1 MRMYSVVCCALM
13 SVISICSSS
22 VGQVR
27 INEFLANNV
36 SVNPDICD
44 YDDFS
49 DWVELYNDGSSEAE
63 IGGYYL
69 TGDIN
74 QPTKWKIPAGT
85 VIPPKG
91 YLLIWCDGNNAKPG
105 TSGTRPWYGGGNF
118 KTKRYHASF
127 KLNKSGEQVVLFDGS
142 GGIVDS
148 TTFPKQYADVSM
160 GRTSEGLW
168 GFFDNP
174 TPGAANSTAAKQST
188 QIASTVVF
196 SVSGGFYSSA
206 QSVTLSSPDG
216 NDIYYTTDCSIPHED
231 DTKYTGPIQ
240 INKSTVV
247 RARSI
252 PADKFAGRVVTNTYF
267 INEDLHKLMVVAI
280 NSEPDFW
287 FGDTIGIY
295 ENSAKGR
302 EIPASIEFFT
312 TDGHQVVKADAGIRL
327 GSLTNY
333 GVDQKPLQ
341 IALRNRYGDRFVNY
355 QFYAKPITK
364 FDRFRLRD
372 GGDAYSSSLIND
384 ALLDPICNG
393 QAEVG
398 YQAFRLVVVYINGEF
413 WGIQDLREQFKDM
426 YFSENYGLAEPEKRD
441 EVRTNLVG
449 TGMMASEGMELVNGT
464 WDTRKAIVSLVKSE
478 PTMSDTK
485 YGEVRELVDIES
497 LSDFFIMISFAKAIS
512 WGHNQDMWK
521 AADGKWRWLVTDFD
535 RGFVYEDLYTQIG
548 HNLFTTAAGTSPKL
562 SNDTL
567 LSPLLTNDEFR
578 NYFVQR
584 YAAHLNS
591 TFKPSRLVAIV
602 DSIADIYE
610 LEIEGHVAKWN
621 SDGVKSVNAW
631 KSEIEKIRDFM
642 NDRPPYIWEHL
653 SGAPFNAGGR
663 ADLTVTFSPSNAQA
677 DIFIC
682 GVPMSQ
688 GVSDI
693 SMYKN
698 IPFKVKAVGKPGW
711 RCSGWE
717 GGDLSDSI
725 TVTLSADETITANF
739 STVSV
744 DKDGTVLHVQNGVR
758 ERVTHLNGEIVVSVD
773 CSFSVKERI
782 CVDFFNV
789 AGQRIKKSMSEM
801 VNAGDGRVIFRSG
814 QQASGI
820 YYYRIRA
827 GRYIKT
833 GIVSVQ

>member
-1 MRMYSVVCCALM
+1 
-13 SVISICSSS
+13 
-22 VGQVR
+22 
-27 INEFLANNV
+27 
-36 SVNPDICD
+36 
-44 YDDFS
+44 
-49 DWVELYNDGSSEAE
+49 
-63 IGGYYL
+63 
-69 TGDIN
+69 
-74 QPTKWKIPAGT
+74 
-85 VIPPKG
+85 
-91 YLLIWCDGNNAKPG
+91 
-105 TSGTRPWYGGGNF
+105 
-118 KTKRYHASF
+118 
-127 KLNKSGEQVVLFDGS
+127 
-142 GGIVDS
+142 
-148 TTFPKQYADVSM
+148 
-160 GRTSEGLW
+160 
-168 GFFDNP
+168 
-174 TPGAANSTAAKQST
+174 
-188 QIASTVVF
+188 
-196 SVSGGFYSSA
+196 
-206 QSVTLSSPDG
+206 
-216 NDIYYTTDCSIPHED
+216 
-231 DTKYTGPIQ
+231 
-240 INKSTVV
+240 
-247 RARSI
+247 
-252 PADKFAGRVVTNTYF
+252 
-267 INEDLHKLMVVAI
+267 
-280 NSEPDFW
+280 
-287 FGDTIGIY
+287 
-295 ENSAKGR
+295 
-302 EIPASIEFFT
+302 
-312 TDGHQVVKADAGIRL
+312 
-327 GSLTNY
+327 
-333 GVDQKPLQ
+333 
-341 IALRNRYGDRFVNY
+341 
-355 QFYAKPITK
+355 
-364 FDRFRLRD
+364 
-372 GGDAYSSSLIND
+372 
-384 ALLDPICNG
+384 
-393 QAEVG
+393 
-398 YQAFRLVVVYINGEF
+398 
-413 WGIQDLREQFKDM
+413 M